1 MTAEQ
6 YFALC
11 EQMGYEVVEEEI
23 PKDLGELPYDCQL
36 ALIIFNALPDRV
48 GGMSGVWLGKDF
60 SAIEFILALYEIE
73 NKKDIFDLI
82 LVIQQEYSKHY
93 AEEHKRE
100 SSKKG
105 R

>member
-6 YFALC
+6 YFEMCA
-11 EQMGYEVVEEEI
+11 QMGYEVIESEI
-23 PKDLGELPYDCQL
+23 PKEIGELPYSCQL
-36 ALIIFNALPDRV
+36 SLIIFNTLPDKV

-60 SAIEFILALYEIE
+60 SALEFIFNLYEVD
-73 NKKDIFDLI
+73 NKKEIFDLI